1 MSPTICIATNGTLR
15 WPKVAGLLWV
25 FLNWALGLRALGCRV
40 LWLERITADL
50 HADEIPE
57 LIVNLISYLK
67 AYGLENCLAL
77 SWETEPPISSDVFDG
92 CLTFEEAREADL
104 LLNLAYDIPFVGL
117 FRRSAFVD
125 IDPGLTQIWI
135 DVYGM
140 KISRH
145 DTYFTIG
152 ETVGEPGAL
161 FPDCGIQWHYTPPPV
176 HLRAW
181 PQSAVASTAAFT
193 TITNWWSSEW
203 MEYQGETYDNGK
215 RAGFLPFLDLPRRT
229 NKPLELAVCLGE
241 DNTHDRSMLHK
252 HGWRVQ
258 EAWDVT
264 STPWDYQ
271 RYIKDSLGE
280 FSCVKPSCVRLQNAW
295 ISDRTI
301 CYLACGKPAVVQHT
315 GPSRFLPD
323 RGGLFRF
330 RDVDEAV
337 ECLDAVAIDYER
349 QRRLARDLAEEHF
362 DARTV
367 ISRVLEK
374 ALD

>member
-1 MSPTICIATNGTLR
+1 MSPTICLATNGTLR
-15 WPKVAGLLWV
+15 WPRAGGHFWV

-40 LWLERITADL
+40 VWLERITPDL
-50 HADEIPE
+50 CAEKVPK
-57 LIVNLISYLK
+57 LIFNLRTRLQ

-77 SWETEPPISSDVFDG
+77 FWETEPPAPTDVFNG
-92 CLTFEEAREADL
+92 WLTFEEARQADL

-152 ETVGEPGAL
+152 ETVGEPAAL
-161 FPDCGIQWHYTPPPV
+161 FPDCGLRWHYTPPPV
-176 HLRAW
+176 HLPIW
-181 PQSAVASTAAFT
+181 PQSAAASTAAFT
-193 TITNWWSSEW
+193 TVTNWWAREW

-215 RAGFLPFLDLPRRT
+215 RAGFMPFLDLPRRT

-241 DNTHDRSMLHK
+241 DSTDDRAMLHK
-252 HGWRVQ
+252 HGWRVE

-271 RYIKDSLGE
+271 RYIQDSLGE

-295 ISDRTI
+295 ISDRSL
-301 CYLACGKPAVVQHT
+301 CYLASGKPVVVEHT

-330 RDVDEAV
+330 RDVDEAA
-337 ECLDAVAIDYER
+337 ECLDAVATDYTH
-349 QRRLARDLAEEHF
+349 QACLARDLAEEHF
-362 DARTV
+362 DAKKV
-367 ISRVLEK
+367 ISRVLET
-374 ALD
+374 ALG

>member
-1 MSPTICIATNGTLR
+1 
-15 WPKVAGLLWV
+15 
-25 FLNWALGLRALGCRV
+25 V
-40 LWLERITADL
+40 LWLERITADIR
-50 HADEIPE
+50 ADEVPKRI
-57 LIVNLISYLK
+57 LNLKTYLET
-67 AYGLENCLAL
+67 YGLENSLAL
-77 SWETEPPISSDVFDG
+77 SRETEVSVPNEILDG

-161 FPDCGIQWHYTPPPV
+161 FPDCGLRWHYTPPPV
-176 HLRAW
+176 HLPVW
-181 PQSAVASTAAFT
+181 PQSAAASRAAFT
-193 TITNWWSSEW
+193 TITNWWAREW

-215 RAGFLPFLDLPRRT
+215 RAGFLPFLDLPPRT

-241 DNTHDRSMLHK
+241 DGTDERAMLHK
-252 HGWRVQ
+252 HGWRLE

-271 RYIKDSLGE
+271 RYIQDSLGE

-295 ISDRTI
+295 ISDRSL
-301 CYLACGKPAVVQHT
+301 CYLASGKPVVVEHT

-330 RDVDEAV
+330 RDVDEAA
-337 ECLDAVAIDYER
+337 ECLDAVATDYTH
-349 QRRLARDLAEEHF
+349 QCHLARDLAEEHF
-362 DARTV
+362 DAKKV
-367 ISRVLEK
+367 ISRVLET
-374 ALD
+374 ALG

>member
-15 WPKVAGLLWV
+15 WPKAAGHLWV

-50 HADEIPE
+50 RADEVP
-57 LIVNLISYLK
+57 NLILNLRSCLE

-77 SWETEPPISSDVFDG
+77 SWETEASVPNDILDG
-92 CLTFEEAREADL
+92 CLTFEEARDADL
-104 LLNLAYDIPFVGL
+104 LLNLAYDVPDVEL

-135 DVYGM
+135 DACNM
-140 KISRH
+140 KIRRH

-152 ETVGEPGAL
+152 ETVGQPGAL
-161 FPDCGIQWHYTPPPV
+161 FPDCGLRWHYTPPPV
-176 HLRAW
+176 YLPVW
-181 PQSAVASTAAFT
+181 PPSAARSTAAFT
-193 TITNWWSSEW
+193 TITNWWGEGW
-203 MEYQGETYDNGK
+203 VEYQGQTYDNRK

-229 NKPLELAVCLGE
+229 TKPLELAICLGE
-241 DNTHDRSMLHK
+241 DSTGERAMLHK

-271 RYIKDSLGE
+271 RYIWDSFGE
-280 FSCVKPSCVRLQNAW
+280 FSCAKPSCVRLQNAW
-295 ISDRTI
+295 ISDRTL
-301 CYLACGKPAVVQHT
+301 CYLASGKPVVVQHT

-330 RDVDEAV
+330 RDVDEAA

-349 QRRLARDLAEEHF
+349 QCRLARNLAEEHF
-362 DARTV
+362 DAKKV

-374 ALD
+374 ALG

>member
-50 HADEIPE
+50 RVDEIR
-57 LIVNLISYLK
+57 NLILNLASYLE

-77 SWETEPPISSDVFDG
+77 SWETQASVPNDIFHG
-92 CLTFEEAREADL
+92 CLTLAEARDADL
-104 LLNLAYDIPFVGL
+104 LLNLAYDFPPVEL

-135 DVYGM
+135 DTYNM
-140 KISRH
+140 KIARH
-145 DTYFTIG
+145 DMYFTIG
-152 ETVGEPGAL
+152 ETVGQPGAL
-161 FPDCGIQWHYTPPPV
+161 FPDCGLRWHYTPPPV
-176 HLRAW
+176 YLPAW
-181 PQSAVASTAAFT
+181 PQSAAPSTAAFS
-193 TITNWWSSEW
+193 TITNWWEGW

-215 RAGFLPFLDLPRRT
+215 RAGFLPFLDLPQRT
-229 NKPLELAVCLGE
+229 IQPMELAVCLGE
-241 DNTHDRSMLHK
+241 DSTGERAMLQE

-264 STPWDYQ
+264 STPRDYQ
-271 RYIKDSLGE
+271 RYIKDSFGE

-301 CYLACGKPAVVQHT
+301 CYLATGKPAVIQHT
-315 GPSRFLPD
+315 GASRFLPD

-330 RDVDEAV
+330 RDADEAA
-337 ECLDAVAIDYER
+337 ECLNAVVIDYER
-349 QRRLARDLAEEHF
+349 QCRLARNLAEELF
-362 DARTV
+362 DAKTI

>member
-1 MSPTICIATNGTLR
+1 VSPTICLATNGTLR
-15 WPKVAGLLWV
+15 WPKAAGLLWV

-40 LWLERITADL
+40 MWLERITADL
-50 HADEIPE
+50 CAEEVPNPI
-57 LIVNLISYLK
+57 LNLKTCLE

-77 SWETEPPISSDVFDG
+77 FWETEPPAPCDVFDE
-92 CLTFEEAREADL
+92 CLTLEEAREADL

-140 KISRH
+140 KIPRH
-145 DTYFTIG
+145 DAYFTIG
-152 ETVGEPGAL
+152 ETVGQPGAL
-161 FPDCGIQWHYTPPPV
+161 FPDCGLRWHYTPPPV
-176 HLRAW
+176 YLPAW
-181 PQSAVASTAAFT
+181 PPSAALSTAAFT
-193 TITNWWSSEW
+193 TITNWFEGW

-229 NKPLELAVCLGE
+229 NKPLELAVCLGGDSTGE
-241 DNTHDRSMLHK
+241 RAILNK

-271 RYIKDSLGE
+271 RYIQSSFGE

-295 ISDRTI
+295 ISDRSL
-301 CYLACGKPAVVQHT
+301 CYLASGKPVVVQHT

-330 RDVDEAV
+330 RDFDEAAQ
-337 ECLDAVAIDYER
+337 CLDAVAVDYDR
-349 QRRLARDLAEEHF
+349 QCRLARNLAQEHF
-362 DARTV
+362 DAKTV
-367 ISRVLEK
+367 ISHVLET
-374 ALD
+374 ALP

>member
-1 MSPTICIATNGTLR
+1 MSPTICLATNDTLR
-15 WPKVAGLLWV
+15 WPKAGGFLWV

-40 LWLERITADL
+40 MWLERITADL
-50 HADEIPE
+50 SAKEVP
-57 LIVNLISYLK
+57 NLILNLK
-67 AYGLENCLAL
+67 TCLEAYGLENCLAL
-77 SWETEPPISSDVFDG
+77 SWETEPPVPSDVFDG

-161 FPDCGIQWHYTPPPV
+161 FPDCGLRWHYTPPPV
-176 HLRAW
+176 HLPVW
-181 PQSAVASTAAFT
+181 PQSAAAPTAAFT
-193 TITNWWSSEW
+193 TITNWWAREW

-215 RAGFLPFLDLPRRT
+215 RAGFLPFLDLPRQT

-241 DNTHDRSMLHK
+241 DSTEDRAMLHK
-252 HGWRVQ
+252 HGWRVE

-271 RYIKDSLGE
+271 RYVQDSLGE

-295 ISDRTI
+295 ISDRSL
-301 CYLACGKPAVVQHT
+301 CYLASGKPVVVQHT

-330 RDVDEAV
+330 RDFDEAAQ
-337 ECLDAVAIDYER
+337 CLDAVVTDYDY
-349 QRRLARDLAEEHF
+349 QCRLARNLSEEHF
-362 DARTV
+362 NAKTV
-367 ISRVLEK
+367 ISRVLER